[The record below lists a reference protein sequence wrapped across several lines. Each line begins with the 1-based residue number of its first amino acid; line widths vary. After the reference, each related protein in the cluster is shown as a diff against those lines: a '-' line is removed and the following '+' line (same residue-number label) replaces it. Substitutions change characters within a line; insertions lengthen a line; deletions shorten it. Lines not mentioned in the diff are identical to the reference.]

1 MEGNLVAGGEWRVT
15 GGEFRIF
22 DFGFRILDFG
32 WKKNLC
38 ELGGEKVFSLLGGSH
53 EGKRKALEP
62 PP

>member
-1 MEGNLVAGGEWRVT
+1 MEGNWVAGGEWRVT

-38 ELGGEKVFSLLGGSH
+38 ELSGKKVFSLF
-53 EGKRKALEP
+53 RR
-62 PP
+62 